1 MELIGHKAEPAPVP
15 VMVGADLFQTQ
26 DVEEARQWGVR
37 AFCENRLKK
46 VDGLRPINAR
56 MHLRKVRGVG
66 FGRIAGFAC
75 DFVNGALYCA
85 GFFAQSDRAC
95 AGCHFSE

>member
-66 FGRIAGFAC
+66 FAHHLRWRRGYRPRVPGFLLPRAGPPE
-75 DFVNGALYCA
+75 
-85 GFFAQSDRAC
+85 RA
-95 AGCHFSE
+95 